1 MKYDRI
7 NIIKLKN
14 GGYMKFILSIILVFL
29 ISFIVMTLI
38 YVLLIKFNFIKKKKI
53 EKVFRLVFVYAIFI
67 TLVYIYQ
74 YIFI

>member
-1 MKYDRI
+1 
-7 NIIKLKN
+7 
-14 GGYMKFILSIILVFL
+14 MKFILSIILVFL
-29 ISFIVMTLI
+29 ISFIVMTSI

>member
-1 MKYDRI
+1 
-7 NIIKLKN
+7 
-14 GGYMKFILSIILVFL
+14 MKFILSIILVFL

>member
-1 MKYDRI
+1 
-7 NIIKLKN
+7 
-14 GGYMKFILSIILVFL
+14 MKFILSIMLVFL
-29 ISFIVMTLI
+29 ISFIVMTSI

>member
-29 ISFIVMTLI
+29 ISFIVMTSI

-53 EKVFRLVFVYAIFI
+53 EKVFRLVFVYTIFI

>member
-1 MKYDRI
+1 
-7 NIIKLKN
+7 
-14 GGYMKFILSIILVFL
+14 MKFILSIILVFL
-29 ISFIVMTLI
+29 ISFIVMTSI

-53 EKVFRLVFVYAIFI
+53 EKVFRLVFVYTIFI